1 MKIISSLFMFVLI
14 SFSSVYSLEIESDEY
29 YVTTDIAEGIAVT
42 AKELIH
48 IQQDY
53 DDVSIVSRTPR
64 PDKLYNNYGFLE
76 YKLKSLHAIVV
87 ELNGLFL
94 THIKGSNGHDPFNM
108 YLTENITSLSAS
120 SELVEKDNGKETV
133 YKIDNILSRLS
144 YEKETGYYLYSSDLP
159 WATNL
164 LKDYNPVISIE
175 VKESISSFYLLNGY
189 VDFYKQSLYRNNA
202 RAKKIQVFDKE
213 TTSIVGEYSLI
224 DKVIYQLIML
234 PKSVKNFEIRIIEN
248 YPGNKY
254 SDICI
259 SSIYLNK
266 TTDKLLSG
274 NYGISFYNELKKEK
288 KF

>member
-1 MKIISSLFMFVLI
+1 MKTKRSLFIFVLFTI
-14 SFSSVYSLEIESDEY
+14 SVVYSLDIESDEY

-42 AKELIH
+42 SDELIH
-48 IQQDY
+48 IQEDY
-53 DDVSIVSRTPR
+53 NDVSIISRTPR

-87 ELNGLFL
+87 ELNGLFI
-94 THIKGSNGHDPFNM
+94 TNINGSGGYDPFIM
-108 YLTENITSLSAS
+108 YLKDNITSLSAS
-120 SELVEKDNGKETV
+120 SELIEKNNGKETV
-133 YKIDNILSRLS
+133 YKIDNILNRLS

-159 WATNL
+159 WATSL
-164 LKDYNPVISIE
+164 LKDHNPVISIE

-189 VDFYKQSLYRNNA
+189 VDFNKQSLYRNNA

-213 TTSIVGEYSLI
+213 TTSIVGEYSLT

-254 SDICI
+254 SDLCI

-266 TTDKLLSG
+266 TTDKLLYG
-274 NYGISFYNELKKEK
+274 NYGISFYNELKKEN

>member
-1 MKIISSLFMFVLI
+1 MKLKSSFFIFLLFT
-14 SFSSVYSLEIESDEY
+14 FSAAYSLEIESDEY

-42 AKELIH
+42 SDELIH
-48 IQQDY
+48 IQEDY

-87 ELNGLFL
+87 ELNGLFI
-94 THIKGSNGHDPFNM
+94 THLNGLGGHDPFIM
-108 YLTENITSLSAS
+108 YLKDNILSLSAS
-120 SELVEKDNGKETV
+120 SELVEKISGKETL

-144 YEKETGYYLYSSDLP
+144 YERETGYYLYSSDLP

-164 LKDYNPVISIE
+164 IKDPNPVLSIE
-175 VKESISSFYLLNGY
+175 VKESIRSFYILNGY
-189 VDFYKQSLYRNNA
+189 VDFNKQSLYRNNA
-202 RAKKIQVFDKE
+202 RAKKIQIFDKE
-213 TTSIVGEYSLI
+213 TTSIVGEFSLI

-234 PKSVKNFEIRIIEN
+234 PKSVKHFEIRIIES

-254 SDICI
+254 SDLCI

-266 TTDKLLSG
+266 TNDKLLSG